1 MGTTALKVKGKHKS
15 SWQVYAAP
23 VAPWRTSLQDLPLPY
38 CLWRTIKPGTQHE
51 KAMVLQ
57 EWQYYIG
64 TCPASLL
71 LLWLLLLPG
80 HFSAFIVWLWR
91 AVIIQTRW
99 WDSGEE
105 RRGYVWYVDPAVE
118 GKPGNP
124 GPPGVQ
130 EGDRCCFWRV
140 EDLFTALAAHPCT
153 LPTPAPAVRVLLD
166 WV

>member
-91 AVIIQTRW
+91 AVIYRHV
-99 WDSGEE
+99 GETPE
-105 RRGYVWYVDPAVE
+105 RREEDMSDMLTPQWKANQGIHVLQGFRKETGAVF
-118 GKPGNP
+118 GGWKTCS
-124 GPPGVQ
+124 Q
-130 EGDRCCFWRV
+130 H
-140 EDLFTALAAHPCT
+140 LQLILAPFLHQ
-153 LPTPAPAVRVLLD
+153 RLL
-166 WV
+166 